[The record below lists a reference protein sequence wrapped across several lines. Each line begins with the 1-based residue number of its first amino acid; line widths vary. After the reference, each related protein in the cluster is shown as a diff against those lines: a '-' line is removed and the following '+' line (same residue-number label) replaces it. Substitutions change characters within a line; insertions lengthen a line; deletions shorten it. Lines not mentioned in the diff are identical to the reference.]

1 VRRSAAMARRKGR
14 CSRGG
19 RRKPTASIIPF
30 QVLQVDAR
38 RFYHLAQHGLV
49 QDPGA
54 ADPAEEGLGDGGE
67 RRRKGLGMVV
77 RGSGGR
83 AWGWTLEVGGGVGE
97 WGGRGRQHR
106 WGEYTV
112 NLNIW
117 AGLGLPSFNLF
128 SFFLSYLVTIDTAA
142 TCCFLLWHRIF

>member
-1 VRRSAAMARRKGR
+1 MVVQRRGGRECAAERSDGVGGARSAATARRKGR

-54 ADPAEEGLGDGGE
+54 ADPAEEGLGME
-67 RRRKGLGMVV
+67 V
-77 RGSGGR
+77 RGGGR
-83 AWGWTLEVGGGVGE
+83 AWGW
-97 WGGRGRQHR
+97 W
-106 WGEYTV
+106 
-112 NLNIW
+112 
-117 AGLGLPSFNLF
+117 
-128 SFFLSYLVTIDTAA
+128 
-142 TCCFLLWHRIF
+142 